1 MSFLSTKHLLLL
13 PALLGSISVARAQAP
28 NCAALKTENEA
39 LKDKIVAYEARLGIG
54 VGGVRTEDGDPSLKV
69 KFISCKASKAKHEA
83 ILTFQILNSEEPLD
97 VIIQTLSDQDHP
109 SQVIDEQGQT
119 YTSQS
124 TYPTVGKQGL
134 RGTVPSN
141 VPFNGTLTF
150 SNVPVTTTRLNTVV
164 LSFIKDP
171 GSRGKQTYFNTT
183 IHNMPIMWVL

>member
-1 MSFLSTKHLLLL
+1 MSFSIKHLLLL
-13 PALLGSISVARAQAP
+13 PALLGSISVAKAQAP

-39 LKDKIVAYEARLGIG
+39 LKDKIVAYEVRLGIG

-69 KFISCKASKAKHEA
+69 KFISCKASKARHEA

-97 VIIQTLSDQDHP
+97 VIIHTLSDQDHP

-124 TYPTVGKQGL
+124 TYPSVGKQGL

-150 SNVPVTTTRLNTVV
+150 SNVPITTTRLNTVV
-164 LSFIKDP
+164 LSFVKDP
-171 GSRGKQTYFNTT
+171 GNGGKQTYFNTT